1 MSKKVKTKVS
11 SSLMNEIFEELVSDG
26 VNISEKN
33 VVNLRKKNLVSSST
47 REVSSLKIEDR
58 DGVLYSVNVVFKT
71 NEKDHKL
78 NRSDKMNDL
87 VEQFNVWKKQFC
99 EEVTTSISNPTVVSV

>member
-11 SSLMNEIFEELVSDG
+11 SSLINEMVDVSKSMGEE
-26 VNISEKN
+26 ISPELLERWKD
-33 VVNLRKKNLVSSST
+33 VNLVSSST
-47 REVSSLKIEDR
+47 REFSSLKIEDR

>member
-11 SSLMNEIFEELVSDG
+11 SSLINEMVEVSKSMGEE
-26 VNISEKN
+26 ISPELLERWKD
-33 VVNLRKKNLVSSST
+33 VNLVSSST